1 MKDLN
6 EYIVEAQ
13 LILERN
19 EKIFPKPGEHSKMTI
34 FTGDH
39 CQDRQSERE
48 VTNKEIIHAMFD
60 AFKDIDKAY
69 RNKEINASFKNM
81 RTNEFVVIDTR
92 VSKSKPICLA
102 VMLNKSQSDNKLRN
116 PLFTIKTV
124 YKGDD
129 FKGLKTKEKQFYLY

>member
-1 MKDLN
+1 MKDIN
-6 EYIVEAQ
+6 EYIFEAQ
-13 LILERN
+13 LILEKN
-19 EKIFPKPGEHSKMTI
+19 EKIFPKQGEHSKMTI

-48 VTNKEIIHAMFD
+48 VTNKEIIHAMYD

-69 RNKEINASFKNM
+69 RNKEITASFKDIK
-81 RTNEFVVIDTR
+81 TNNFVVIDTR
-92 VSKSKPICLA
+92 VSKNKPICLV
-102 VMLNKSQSDNKLRN
+102 VMLTRSQADNKLRN
-116 PLFTIKTV
+116 PMFVVKTV